1 MANKSASSTQMPVCT
16 AQIRIELESA
26 RKTVDRLASVIRI
39 VGDAGVTDPDTSR
52 ELETCLG
59 AAHAAAYRWLLESR
73 LMAIGVGIAPA

>member
-1 MANKSASSTQMPVCT
+1 MAPVL
-16 AQIRIELESA
+16 REL
-26 RKTVDRLASVIRI
+26 
-39 VGDAGVTDPDTSR
+39 PSR